1 MKTERHAKASVVMA
15 RTLRKVRISWPPSF
29 GRGLFTSANFAFTFF
44 TWLGGHGA
52 LLIVLVYIIIPCML
66 YLLHG

>member
-1 MKTERHAKASVVMA
+1 MKTERHAKASVVRA